1 MKLPQIAADLKES
14 SVIVLDV
21 NRLSQSR
28 VSDLEG
34 HSKVITLK
42 PTIVNIRL
50 GSQALFFSYF
60 WDLTQTTGTVRPLF
74 FFRWEPSKYDGNK
87 LSREHS

>member
-14 SVIVLDV
+14 SVIVLEV

-34 HSKVITLK
+34 HSKVITL
-42 PTIVNIRL
+42 N
-50 GSQALFFSYF
+50 Q
-60 WDLTQTTGTVRPLF
+60 
-74 FFRWEPSKYDGNK
+74 
-87 LSREHS
+87 LS

>member
-14 SVIVLDV
+14 SAIVFYV

-34 HSKVITLK
+34 HSKVITL
-42 PTIVNIRL
+42 N
-50 GSQALFFSYF
+50 Q
-60 WDLTQTTGTVRPLF
+60 
-74 FFRWEPSKYDGNK
+74 
-87 LSREHS
+87 LS